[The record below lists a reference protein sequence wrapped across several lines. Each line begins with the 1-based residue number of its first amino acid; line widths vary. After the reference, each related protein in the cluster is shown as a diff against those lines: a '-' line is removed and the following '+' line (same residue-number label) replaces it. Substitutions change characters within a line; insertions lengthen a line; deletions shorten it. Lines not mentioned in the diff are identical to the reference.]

1 MMQPNVTEGFR
12 LSPQQRRLWSLHH
25 DAPDAYFVQGS
36 VQITGPLDR
45 AALDSAVRQVVARH
59 EILRTSFQ
67 RLPGMKLPVQVIA
80 DKPELEIAY
89 HDLSAAN
96 SSEQQ
101 ASIEALLTELRAPS
115 LDDSESLLRLALI
128 TLDRQLHAL
137 LISFPALCGDATTLK
152 NLVHELGAAY
162 TDSIAD
168 LDDEPMQYADFAEWQ
183 HSVLEEGGEVSPIVG
198 LSQSDLATLRGLKL
212 PLEQASTTPFTP
224 RSTPVPLTPESV
236 ERLAAF
242 ASQHEIAES
251 VVLLSA
257 FNALLWRLT
266 QQGELIVGVGF
277 DGRGYDD
284 LQAALGLFAKTLP
297 IRTRLDAQTTFGALV
312 AQLAQSVG
320 EAGEAQ
326 DEFFWERIDP
336 SAGSAPVFFPLSF
349 ELTELSTPDAN
360 TQFALTRLDSCI
372 DRFMLKLAA
381 THRHDALDLAL
392 HYDAARFTEETI
404 AGFAAMLQS
413 LLDHALAQPEQPI
426 AALPLLSN
434 DERQRLLHSFN
445 ATQTDYPS
453 DRAFGELFEQQAA
466 RTPDAI
472 AVSFGAGTR
481 ERVTLTYAELNA
493 RANQLARHLGTL
505 GIGTQD
511 EPRIGVYLTRSLDLL
526 VASLAILKAGGVYL
540 PLDPAFPQSHLATIL
555 SDSQARVI
563 LTNATLAETLPE
575 HSAALVRLDR
585 DWPLIAQ
592 AETSNF
598 DGTLQPSSAAYV
610 IYTSGSTGQP
620 KGVVVEHRSL
630 VNYLSWV
637 NGRLLG
643 GGDCQLPAVTRLTF
657 DASLKQLF
665 APLLRGAEVWL
676 LDDDMLNEPE
686 TLLNALATR
695 SNVALNC
702 VPSLWTTLLDIASPS
717 QLAQLDQRLTQLLV
731 GGEQLTPEL
740 VTRTLAALPRLQIW
754 NLYGPT
760 ETTANASAARITAA
774 DTITIG
780 TPLANT
786 QIYLLDSQLQPVPIG
801 VTGNLYVGG
810 VSVAR
815 GYLNRPDTTAERFIP
830 DPFSETAGSRL
841 YHTGDLARYRAD
853 GAIEFGGRSDFQVKL
868 RGLRIELGAIEA
880 ALKRH
885 PSVRESVVVVRDEN
899 LVAYVV
905 PEKNQERRTQN
916 LQDKSEAG
924 SRFLVLG
931 SADLREHVGA
941 QLPAYMVPALIVT
954 LDALP
959 LTPNGKLDRAA
970 LPAPGSARPAQ
981 TREFVAPRNAIEAAL
996 ASIWAEVLDLDQVG
1010 VHDNFFALGGHSLL
1024 ATRLAA
1030 RVRKIF
1036 RVELPL
1042 RALFDVATIAELAA
1056 QLVARESKPGQVAKI
1071 ADLLQQIQAMPAEEV
1086 SETLHN
1092 KRSVSGEEGSN

>member
-1 MMQPNVTEGFR
+1 MQTNVTEGFR
-12 LSPQQRRLWSLHH
+12 LSPQQRRLWSLHN
-25 DAPDAYFVQGS
+25 DAPGAYFVQGS
-36 VQITGPLDR
+36 VKINGSLDR
-45 AALDSAVRQVVARH
+45 AALDSAARQVVARH

-80 DKPELEIAY
+80 DEPELEIAH
-89 HDLSAAN
+89 HDLSAA
-96 SSEQQ
+96 SASEQ
-101 ASIEALLTELRAPS
+101 AAAITSLLTEMRQPS
-115 LDDSESLLRLALI
+115 LADSESLLRLAI
-128 TLDRQLHAL
+128 VALDAQQHTL
-137 LISFPALCGDATTLK
+137 LISLPALCGDATTLK
-152 NLVHELGAAY
+152 NLVHELSAAY
-162 TDSIAD
+162 TDATAD
-168 LDDEPMQYADFAEWQ
+168 LDPEPMQYADFAEWQ
-183 HSVLEEGGEVSPIVG
+183 HSMLEEGGQVAPVVG
-198 LSQSDLATLRGLKL
+198 LSPEDLATLGSLKL
-212 PLEQASTTPFTP
+212 PLEQASAAPFAP
-224 RSTPVPLTPESV
+224 RAVAVALTPERID
-236 ERLAAF
+236 RLAAF
-242 ASQHEIAES
+242 ANQHGIAEA
-251 VVLLSA
+251 VVLLTA
-257 FNALLWRLT
+257 YNALLWRLT
-266 QQGELIVGVGF
+266 QQSELIVGVGF
-277 DGRGYDD
+277 DGRSYDD

-297 IRTRLDAQTTFGALV
+297 VRDQRDAQTTFSALV
-312 AQLAQSVG
+312 AQLAQTVG

-336 SAGSAPVFFPLSF
+336 SAGSAPMFFPLSF
-349 ELTELSTPDAN
+349 EFAELPTPD
-360 TQFALTRLDSCI
+360 TGPQFSLARLESCT
-372 DRFMLKLAA
+372 DRFKLKLAA
-381 THRHDALDLAL
+381 TRRSDNLDLTL
-392 HYDAARFTEETI
+392 YYDAASFAQETI
-404 AGFAAMLQS
+404 AGFATMLQA

-426 AALPLLSN
+426 AALPLLSA

-445 ATQTDYPS
+445 ATQADYPS
-453 DRAFGELFEQQAA
+453 GRSFGELFEQQAA
-466 RTPDAI
+466 HTPAAI
-472 AVSFGAGTR
+472 AVSFGKQ
-481 ERVTLTYAELNA
+481 TLSYAELND
-493 RANQLARHLGTL
+493 RANQLARHLRTL
-505 GIGTQD
+505 GIDPQD

-526 VASLAILKAGGVYL
+526 VATLAIFKAGGVYL

-555 SDSQARVI
+555 TDSQARVI
-563 LTNATLAETLPE
+563 LTNATLADTLPE
-575 HSAALVRLDR
+575 HTAALVRLDH
-585 DWPLIAQ
+585 DWPAIAQ
-592 AETSNF
+592 EQTSNLA
-598 DGTLQPSSAAYV
+598 GQPQPSSAAYV

-630 VNYLSWV
+630 VNYLCWV
-637 NGRLLG
+637 NKRLLS
-643 GGDCQLPAVTRLTF
+643 DPASLLPAVTRLTF

-676 LDDDMLNEPE
+676 LDDDVLNEPE
-686 TLLNALATR
+686 TLLNALAAR

-702 VPSLWTTLLDIASPS
+702 VPSLWTTLLDIASQP

-760 ETTANASAARITAA
+760 ETTANASAARIANA
-774 DTITIG
+774 DAITIG

-786 QIYLLDSQLQPVPIG
+786 QIYLLDAALQPVPIG
-801 VTGNLYVGG
+801 VTGHLYVGG
-810 VSVAR
+810 LGVAR

-830 DPFSETAGSRL
+830 DPFSDQPGARL
-841 YHTGDLARYRAD
+841 YHTGDLARYRPD

-885 PSVRESVVVVRDEN
+885 PGVRESVVVVRDEN

-905 PEKNQERRTQN
+905 ENKEQTNKEQRNKDASVDTCS
-916 LQDKSEAG
+916 LFS
-924 SRFLVLG
+924 VLC
-931 SADLREHVGA
+931 STDLREHVGS
-941 QLPAYMVPALIVT
+941 QLPAYMVPALIVA

-959 LTPNGKLDRAA
+959 LTPSGKLDRAA

-996 ASIWAEVLDLDQVG
+996 ASIWAEVLDLEQIG

-1042 RALFDVATIAELAA
+1042 RALFDVATIAELAEV
-1056 QLVARESKPGQVAKI
+1056 LVARESKPGQVARI
-1071 ADLLQQIQAMPAEEV
+1071 ADLLQQIQAMPAADV

-1092 KRSVSGEEGSN
+1092 KRSASGE